1 MPDRHRCKCEAEDCE
16 HKALR
21 EHELLRGDN
30 HRSMRAAVL
39 QLKNEVDIAR
49 ARNAGGEEHEPG
61 TLAAL
66 LHRQG
71 CLALQSGAPQ
81 HARACWEEAY
91 AACGEAASARQRAA
105 IAADL
110 GRLLLTMKDRS
121 AISMLDRAITL
132 LRPEPG
138 HDGELA
144 YALAAR
150 GSAARHDGDLPA
162 AIAGL
167 SEAAALLEV
176 HLAQT
181 RSSRDAAALAH
192 ALLDLGRAHLET
204 GGVAQARESFATC
217 VELAEALNAA
227 DPTQAARNIL
237 NAALNHL
244 GHAEEACGRPERA
257 LPLYE
262 RSALDMR
269 RLVDEGRADLAD
281 DLAQAEADL
290 GRTRAA
296 VTTH

>member
-1 MPDRHRCKCEAEDCE
+1 MPDRHRCKCETEDCE
-16 HKALR
+16 HTALH
-21 EHELLRGDN
+21 EHELLHGDN
-30 HRSMRAAVL
+30 HWSIPPAVL
-39 QLKNEVDIAR
+39 QLQNEIGAVR
-49 ARNAGGEEHEPG
+49 ARYARGEEHERG
-61 TLAAL
+61 ALAAL
-66 LHRQG
+66 LYRQG
-71 CLALQSGAPQ
+71 CLALQSGAPE

-91 AACGEAASARQRAA
+91 AACGETVSARQRVA

-110 GRLLLTMKDRS
+110 GRLLLTMLDRS
-121 AISMLDRAITL
+121 AINMLDRAIAL
-132 LRPEPG
+132 LRAEP
-138 HDGELA
+138 DQRGELA
-144 YALAAR
+144 SVLAAR
-150 GSAARHDGDLPA
+150 ASAAQHDGDLLA

-167 SEAAALLEV
+167 SEAAALLEA
-176 HLAQT
+176 HLGQT
-181 RSSRDAAALAH
+181 RSPRDAAALGH
-192 ALLDLGRAHLET
+192 ALLDLGRAHLAT
-204 GGVAQARESFATC
+204 GGVAQARESFANS

-244 GHAEEACGRPERA
+244 GRTEEASGRPERA

-290 GRTRAA
+290 ARARAA